1 MRIRFGDCVLDSDT
15 RELLRS
21 SVPVHLSPKGFE
33 LLGLLLERRP
43 KAVPKA
49 EVHERLWPGTFV
61 SDGTLTSLVAE
72 VRGAIGDTEDSRLIR
87 TVHRFGYAF
96 SGDAESPTADT
107 GGNPRFAYR
116 VFARLGREI
125 ALIEGESV
133 VGRDPESAVF
143 LDDVSVSRRHARIRI
158 TGDSATIEDLE
169 SKNGTS
175 VGERRITAPYPLR
188 DGDAFR
194 VGSVE
199 MTYRLFPLSGSTQTA
214 PPDRRAR
221 SRTARR

>member
-21 SVPVHLSPKGFE
+21 GEPVHLSPKAFE

-72 VRGAIGDTEDSRLIR
+72 VRAAIGDTEEIRQIR

-96 SGDAESPTADT
+96 SGEADARPAEGSK
-107 GGNPRFAYR
+107 GGFSYR
-116 VFARLGREI
+116 LFGRYGREV
-125 ALIEGESV
+125 ALSEGESV
-133 VGRDPESAVF
+133 VGRDPESSVF
-143 LDDVSVSRRHARIRI
+143 LDDASVSRRHARIRI
-158 TGDSATIEDLE
+158 AGASATIEDLE

-175 VGERRITAPYPLR
+175 VSGSRIAAPHPLK
-188 DGDAFR
+188 DGDVFR

-199 MTYRLFPLSGSTQTA
+199 MTYRLFPISGSTETGRPQ
-214 PPDRRAR
+214 PRRG
-221 SRTARR
+221 ARREKI